1 MSYYYDDFTYNYVKK
16 EELGVTD
23 KFLYVA
29 RRKKSGGVGVG
40 LDYYKRKILEYE
52 SQFEYV
58 DVYRLIKG
66 WIKSGNTL
74 DQVFEKTKKYK
85 QITKN
90 NIVIVYYDLSR
101 VNGFRPNPK
110 FFGSY
115 RYNKKKAATLYSKM
129 LKDIKKNK
137 KIVLESKK
145 TISRIFKDLKGSKKS
160 KEPKEPT
167 KPQDPQTQ
175 ELKTSL
181 KTSLITIKK
190 QKIKFNF
197 ETQETIESFFSS
209 LQITQDIPMIVL
221 NGLVFKLDKKLSK
234 KFVSAILKK
243 HNKVMVDSTVF
254 VVVRMKKGEKFSNLV
269 INFDHGQILLNLNS
283 RVIEKEEILQSLKD
297 KIPNFSFLELANS
310 QEYDGSFQ
318 IYDFSYNALM
328 LNYAIMNE
336 NPYSRVFYI
345 DERSAEGKRIKYNV
359 NSIARYYDTE
369 YYNSLTKSD
378 PMVKFSISPEVNS
391 SKTTYDTYEK
401 GELLLDVEPPR
412 YNYFKI
418 KFNGA
423 KTIKMVYL
431 LREYVSVMFYKYSKF
446 LEPKIEKMYLSY
458 GLKLE
463 RAEPVIVTKKKQKLL
478 SLYEDF
484 NLSPGKY
491 TRDCPAKRQPNKI
504 EKEKYETLIAS
515 DIQKNRVTVVKSKTR
530 NKNAYYYCE
539 SDEYPKYFLNKHGDP
554 CCFKKTPK
562 ATTGEKEKRIAKKD
576 YIFGVNKRLTP
587 GEIAKIP
594 NIFKTYLNSIQPANY
609 FQLGCGGDE
618 SDSLV
623 YCILDS
629 LESDITA
636 AYVKK
641 KLISKLEEYNF
652 HLQENPKL
660 NKKEILAAVERC
672 IVSNIFYNLL
682 EIIFQINIFVFE
694 ISGGDKIKF
703 EGMPKNYIRS
713 IKYDKCMILI
723 KKDSDVVGCSDYS
736 LVISFKKDVEDD
748 GKGGGDGKRKI
759 KLIREKTMTK
769 IFDRGMVKNLFEL
782 YNSQTKTTLIGISKR
797 FGVSVV
803 PGSYKILN
811 YTMEF
816 LKTVGLENKHQIIDK
831 NGKLRCIVVFDKY
844 FFCTL
849 PVQPNP
855 IFGSVVSKKKYSVD
869 GPYPKIQDILSFVN
883 TTPSSV
889 TFDSHGAVTGLWFY
903 WAGIYEA
910 FYCPVAEI
918 SKQEVLNYVDKKY
931 IFQEKAPI
939 YIIKKKRTFF
949 ESVEKFKRQSHK
961 IYTLVSWLYLSLG
974 LGWSGFSKYLIVVP
988 SINYDLS
995 SLNGP
1000 LKKIYKSSL
1009 QIFKTNTNKIKN
1021 LAPSIIKGNRIVCK
1035 SQIIKDG
1042 LMYYLKNFERN
1053 KKYFTYLNYDQVGS
1067 YGVEKDQLL
1076 FKNTLDL
1083 QRWLRQDNL
1092 YNIHTNLEV
1101 LRSLKTI
1108 DPLIYYQNGKYY
1120 IIQIVKNSEFGRS
1133 LQLGYNWISSRRS
1146 PKKINTGYLT
1156 PKYKGRKMPNYKIFE
1171 VADGKIKGLLE
1182 IENYEVSHNEAYI
1195 KILNYDGLKYAAI
1208 LPL

>member
-29 RRKKSGGVGVG
+29 RRKKAEDVGVG

-58 DVYRLIKG
+58 SVYRLIKR

-74 DQVFEKTKKYK
+74 NQVFEKTKKYK
-85 QITKN
+85 QITRN

-101 VNGFRPNPK
+101 GENFKPNPK
-110 FFGSY
+110 FFGSFK
-115 RYNKKKAATLYSKM
+115 YNKKKAATLYLKM
-129 LKDIKKNK
+129 VKDIKKNK
-137 KIVLESKK
+137 KIVLESKR
-145 TISRIFKDLKGSKKS
+145 TISRIFKDSDELKKFK
-160 KEPKEPT
+160 
-167 KPQDPQTQ
+167 DPQPQ
-175 ELKTSL
+175 EL

-209 LQITQDIPMIVL
+209 LRITQDIPMIVL
-221 NGLVFKLDKKLSK
+221 NGSVFKLDQKLSK

-243 HNKVMVDSTVF
+243 HNKVMADGTVF
-254 VVVRMKKGEKFSNLV
+254 VVVRMRKGERYSNLV
-269 INFDHGQILLNLNS
+269 INFDLGQILLNLNS

-297 KIPNFSFLELANS
+297 KIANFSFLELANS

-336 NPYSRVFYI
+336 DPYSRVFYV

-359 NSIARYYDTE
+359 NSIARYYDAE

-431 LREYVSVMFYKYSKF
+431 LREYVSVMFYKYSNF
-446 LEPKIEKMYLSY
+446 LESKIEKMYLSY

-484 NLSPGKY
+484 NLKQGTY
-491 TRDCPAKRQPNKI
+491 TRNCPAKRQPKKI
-504 EKEKYETLIAS
+504 KKEKYETLIAS
-515 DIQKNRVTVVKSKTR
+515 DIQKNRVTMVKSKTR
-530 NKNAYYYCE
+530 KQDAYYYCE
-539 SDEYPKYFLNKHGDP
+539 SDEYPKYFLNKHCEP
-554 CCFKKTPK
+554 CCFKKIPK
-562 ATTGEKEKRIAKKD
+562 NSCGEKEKRIAKKD
-576 YIFGVNKRLTP
+576 YIFGVNKKLTP

-618 SDSLV
+618 SDSLI

-629 LESDITA
+629 LESDKSN

-660 NKKEILAAVERC
+660 NKKEILAAVQKC

-703 EGMPKNYIRS
+703 EEMPKNYIRS
-713 IKYDKCMILI
+713 IKYDRCMILI
-723 KKDSDVVGCSDYS
+723 KKDSDISGCFDYS
-736 LVISFKKDVEDD
+736 LVISFKKDDDEEDD
-748 GKGGGDGKRKI
+748 GGGGGKGKKKI
-759 KLIREKTMTK
+759 KLIKEKTMTK
-769 IFDRGMVKNLFEL
+769 FFGRGMVKHLFEL
-782 YNSQTKTTLIGISKR
+782 YNSQTKTILIGISKK

-803 PGSYKILN
+803 PGSYKTLN
-811 YTMEF
+811 YNMEF

-831 NGKLRCIVVFDKY
+831 NGKLRCIVVLNKY

-855 IFGSVVSKKKYSVD
+855 IFGSVVPKRKYLVN
-869 GPYPKIQDILSFVN
+869 GPYPQIQEILSFVK
-883 TTPSSV
+883 TTPTSV
-889 TFDSHGAVTGLWFY
+889 TFDSRGAVTGLWFY
-903 WAGIYEA
+903 RAGIYEA
-910 FYCPVAEI
+910 FYCPVA
-918 SKQEVLNYVDKKY
+918 STDVQTVLTYVDRKY
-931 IFQEKAPI
+931 IFQEKAPL

-961 IYTLVSWLYLSLG
+961 IYT
-974 LGWSGFSKYLIVVP
+974 
-988 SINYDLS
+988 
-995 SLNGP
+995 
-1000 LKKIYKSSL
+1000 
-1009 QIFKTNTNKIKN
+1009 
-1021 LAPSIIKGNRIVCK
+1021 
-1035 SQIIKDG
+1035 
-1042 LMYYLKNFERN
+1042 
-1053 KKYFTYLNYDQVGS
+1053 
-1067 YGVEKDQLL
+1067 
-1076 FKNTLDL
+1076 
-1083 QRWLRQDNL
+1083 
-1092 YNIHTNLEV
+1092 
-1101 LRSLKTI
+1101 
-1108 DPLIYYQNGKYY
+1108 
-1120 IIQIVKNSEFGRS
+1120 
-1133 LQLGYNWISSRRS
+1133 
-1146 PKKINTGYLT
+1146 
-1156 PKYKGRKMPNYKIFE
+1156 
-1171 VADGKIKGLLE
+1171 
-1182 IENYEVSHNEAYI
+1182 
-1195 KILNYDGLKYAAI
+1195 
-1208 LPL
+1208 